1 MSFFRTLL
9 WWLLLAAFG
18 ALAFELLAPDL
29 GEVLIRWHGLTIT
42 TTVAFLLVAWAL
54 LWFACWATWTLLRLP
69 FTAWQRLAQSQARH
83 RLVNGL
89 AALQEGR
96 HVRAGNLLERASED
110 AGVAAVAHNAA
121 RQAALRRGDIEAG
134 ALHQAE
140 LARVDP
146 LSAALN
152 CAETALEQGR
162 PQLAL
167 DALQP
172 WSDSRAMPPRAL
184 LMRGQALADTGRAV
198 EALSSISQMRQE
210 PGTSPAQMED
220 LERDWQA
227 AALRQSPHANELH
240 QRWTETTLRLQEDP
254 AVLAAFAQRAGEL
267 GLESEAANVL
277 AAAIERHWNEAL
289 VRQLAWLP
297 DAREDTRLARAQ
309 AWLDDRPSSPAL
321 LLALGRLCRRSE
333 SLGQAED
340 LLHRAIAQGAG
351 APAWE
356 ELGKVYTA
364 RKDAERAQACYANA
378 LRSLRGEPVRS
389 LSGRSLREQIAD
401 EAITEMRNEHGLPQ
415 LRS

>member
-1 MSFFRTLL
+1 MSSFRTLL

-42 TTVAFLLVAWAL
+42 TTLAFLLVAWAL
-54 LWFACWATWTLLRLP
+54 LWFGCWATWTLLRLP
-69 FTAWQRLAQSQARH
+69 FTAWQRLAQSQARN

-96 HVRAGNLLERASED
+96 HARAGSLLEKAAED
-110 AGVAAVAHNAA
+110 AGVAAVARNAA
-121 RQAALRRGDIEAG
+121 RQAALRRGDLEAG

-172 WSDSRAMPPRAL
+172 WSDSGAMPPRAL
-184 LMRGQALADTGRAV
+184 LMRGQALADTSRAV
-198 EALSSISQMRQE
+198 EALAWISQMHLE
-210 PGTSPAQMED
+210 PGTSPVRLDE

-240 QRWTETTLRLQEDP
+240 QRWTDAPLRLQEDP

-267 GLESEAANVL
+267 GLESEAAQVL
-277 AAAIERHWNEAL
+277 AAAIDRQWNEAL

-297 DAREDTRLARAQ
+297 AAREDTRLARAQ
-309 AWLDDRPSSPAL
+309 TWLEHQPSSPAL
-321 LLALGRLCRRSE
+321 LLALGRLSRRGG
-333 SLGQAED
+333 SLGPAED

-401 EAITEMRNEHGLPQ
+401 EAVTEMRNEHGLPQ